1 MVPTM
6 TPPNRLAIKPP
17 FEDFGHRPP
26 GQRFEDVVARLFT
39 AFDFAVEREVP
50 FQSGDGRYRTDLV
63 VQLGG
68 VRSAIEI
75 KALRSRTPNLKD
87 LERAAVMVANARDQ
101 LNADHA
107 VLVLSLR
114 REMIKAHEAIFK
126 DVTLLCLDDLFAAA
140 LERDQATLNEL
151 VDITRELSSGLAE
164 FDRRA
169 DISPAPP
176 PLRLDELRKKPASE
190 AAPPP
195 PPETQGHRLAD
206 ELLEITPGRGR
217 KQQQLSSGRPAA
229 VSWRLFEIVA
239 EECFQ
244 YLFATDLTNW
254 QRQDHVGGK
263 DKRFDALA
271 KVSGDDVFSRSLIE
285 DFRTRYVL
293 FEFKNY
299 GVKLKPNVLHVTE
312 KYLFPTAMRA
322 TAIILSPLG
331 FHPDSREAARGA
343 MRDAGKLMLDVTS
356 NDMALMLR
364 AKDEGNAAGA
374 RFEPLLDAFLLDLGR

>member
-1 MVPTM
+1 MFRHRFGMVPTM
-6 TPPNRLAIKPP
+6 NSPNRLSIKLPL
-17 FEDFGHRPP
+17 EDFRHRPP

-50 FQSGDGRYRTDLV
+50 FQSGHGRYQTDLV
-63 VQLGG
+63 VQVGG
-68 VRSAIEI
+68 VSSAIEI
-75 KALRSRTPNLKD
+75 KALRSRTPNLRD

-151 VDITRELSSGLAE
+151 VDITRELNSGLAE

-176 PLRLDELRKKPASE
+176 PLRIEELRKKPASE

-195 PPETQGHRLAD
+195 PPESRGHRLAD
-206 ELLEITPGRGR
+206 ELLEITPGRGM
-217 KQQQLSSGRPAA
+217 KAQQLSSGRPAA

-239 EECFQ
+239 EESFQ
-244 YLFATDLTNW
+244 YLFGTDLTNW

-263 DKRFDALA
+263 DKRFDACQSARNVAPLSA
-271 KVSGDDVFSRSLIE
+271 SNIDPLMMIVGAG
-285 DFRTRYVL
+285 RTPELVRVAQA
-293 FEFKNY
+293 F
-299 GVKLKPNVLHVTE
+299 GP
-312 KYLFPTAMRA
+312 
-322 TAIILSPLG
+322 
-331 FHPDSREAARGA
+331 RGE
-343 MRDAGKLMLDVTS
+343 MVRLCS
-356 NDMALMLR
+356 
-364 AKDEGNAAGA
+364 
-374 RFEPLLDAFLLDLGR
+374 